1 LAVISRVDVLTAL
14 LPFRLSFG
22 HALAERRSSTNVY
35 VKVTVDDGHIGFGEG
50 VPREYVTGETVEG
63 AVMALAERFGPA
75 LVGRAVSDVDAVPG
89 MLEDV
94 RQSAAAGAGLD
105 SAAWCALELAA
116 LDALGKSFDC
126 SVQRWLGPEAS
137 PAVWYDA
144 IIPFV
149 KPRLLLPIALLV
161 RALRFK
167 HVKIKVGSKLDDDLR
182 ALRILRRV
190 LGPGA
195 DLRVDANCA
204 WTADEA
210 LEAIRQMRQYRIS
223 AVEQPLPADDLDG
236 LRRVTAATSET
247 IIVDESLRNE
257 DDARRLVDA
266 RACDAFNIRV
276 SKCGGLLASQRIGRI
291 ASDAGLACVV
301 GAQVGESGLLS
312 AAGRHFAASLPA
324 VRYVEGSAGRLLLKE
339 DLTTE
344 NVLPGLGG
352 KARTFRGPG
361 LGVHVNPKTLEKYGQ
376 LRRTLEPTRT
386 SLGVTLSAK

>member
-1 LAVISRVDVLTAL
+1 LAVAVLSRVDVFTAL

-35 VKVTVDDGHIGFGEG
+35 VKVTVDDGNVGYGEG

-63 AVMALAERFGPA
+63 AVTAIVDRFAPA
-75 LVGRAVSDVDAVPG
+75 LVGRTVSDADAVPE

-94 RQSAAAGAGLD
+94 RRSASPGAALD
-105 SAAWCALELAA
+105 SAAWCALELAT
-116 LDALGKSFDC
+116 LDALGRSFGC
-126 SVQRWLGPEAS
+126 SVQRWLGPDVS
-137 PAVWYDA
+137 PFVWYDA

-161 RALRFK
+161 RALRFR
-167 HVKIKVGSKLDDDLR
+167 HVKIKVGSHLEDDLR

-210 LEAIRQMRQYRIS
+210 LDAIGQMRQYAIS
-223 AVEQPLPADDLDG
+223 AVEQPVPAEDLDG

-247 IIVDESLRNE
+247 IIVDESLRDE
-257 DDARRLVDA
+257 DDARALVQA

-276 SKCGGLLASQRIGRI
+276 SKCGGLLASRRIGQI
-291 ASDAGLACVV
+291 AREAGLACVV

-312 AAGRHFAASLPA
+312 AAGRHIAASLPA
-324 VRYVEGSAGRLLLKE
+324 VRYVEGSAGRLLLRE
-339 DLTTE
+339 DLTAE

-361 LGVHVNPKTLEKYGQ
+361 LGVHVKPKTLEKYGQ
-376 LRRTLEPTRT
+376 LRRTLEATQT
-386 SLGVTLSAK
+386 SLGVG

>member
-1 LAVISRVDVLTAL
+1 LAVISRVDIVTAL

-35 VKVTVDDGHIGFGEG
+35 VKVTLDDGNVGFGEG

-63 AVMALAERFGPA
+63 AVSALAERFGPA
-75 LVGRAVSDVDAVPG
+75 LVGRAASDAEAVPG
-89 MLEDV
+89 MLEEV
-94 RQSAAAGAGLD
+94 QAAAAGVGLD
-105 SAAWCALELAA
+105 SAAWCALELAT

-126 SVQRWLGPEAS
+126 SVQRWLGPDAT
-137 PAVWYDA
+137 PFVWYDA

-167 HVKIKVGSKLDDDLR
+167 HVKIKVGSNLDDDLR
-182 ALRILRRV
+182 ALRVLRRV

-204 WTADEA
+204 WSADEA
-210 LEAIRQMRQYRIS
+210 LHAIGQMRQYRIS

-236 LRRVTAATSET
+236 LRKVTAATSET
-247 IIVDESLRNE
+247 IIVDESLRSE
-257 DDARRLVDA
+257 DDARRLVEA

-291 ASDAGLACVV
+291 AAEAGLACVV

-312 AAGRHFAASLPA
+312 AAGRHIAASLPA

-339 DLTTE
+339 DLTAE

-376 LRRTLEPTRT
+376 LRRTLEATRT
-386 SLGVTLSAK
+386 SLGVT

>member
-1 LAVISRVDVLTAL
+1 VAVISRVEVLTAL

-35 VKVTVDDGHIGFGEG
+35 VKVTLDDGNVGFGEG

-63 AVMALAERFGPA
+63 AVSALSDRFAPA
-75 LVGRAVSDVDAVPG
+75 LVGRQVAGAEAVPG
-89 MLEDV
+89 MLEEV
-94 RQSAAAGAGLD
+94 RRSAASGTGLD
-105 SAAWCALELAA
+105 SAAWCAIELAA
-116 LDALGKSFDC
+116 LDALGKSFNC
-126 SVQRWLGPEAS
+126 SVQHWLGPDA
-137 PAVWYDA
+137 AAVVWYDA

-149 KPRLLLPIALLV
+149 KPRLLPPIALLV
-161 RALRFK
+161 RALGFK
-167 HVKIKVGSKLDDDLR
+167 HVKIKVGSDLNADLH
-182 ALRILRRV
+182 ALRILRRI

-204 WTADEA
+204 WTADQA
-210 LEAIRQMRQYRIS
+210 LDAIGRMRQYGIS
-223 AVEQPLPADDLDG
+223 AVEQPLAADDLEG
-236 LRRVTAATSET
+236 LRRVTAATTET
-247 IIVDESLRNE
+247 IIVDESLRTEE
-257 DDARRLVDA
+257 DAHRLVEA

-276 SKCGGLLASQRIGRI
+276 SKCGGLLASRRIGHI
-291 ASDAGLACVV
+291 AAEAGLACVV

-312 AAGRHFAASLPA
+312 AAGRHIAASLPS

-361 LGVHVNPKTLEKYGQ
+361 LGVHVNTRTLEKHGQ
-376 LRRTLEPTRT
+376 LRRMVEATRT
-386 SLGVTLSAK
+386 SLGVT